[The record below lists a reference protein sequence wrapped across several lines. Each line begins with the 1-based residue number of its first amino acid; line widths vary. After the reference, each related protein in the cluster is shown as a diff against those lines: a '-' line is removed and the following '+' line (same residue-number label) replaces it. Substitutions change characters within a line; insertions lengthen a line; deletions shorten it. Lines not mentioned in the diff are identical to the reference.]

1 MPAYIL
7 SVCEITNVNDAFK
20 RYTQLSAELSKKYGG
35 EYVIRGKAAAVH
47 EGTALVGKAIVLS
60 RFPSMEQLNA
70 FYNSD
75 EYQKNVK
82 PLRAGTGIYD
92 IAAYEGT

>member
-7 SVCEITNVNDAFK
+7 SVCEITKVTDEFK

-35 EYVIRGKAAAVH
+35 EYVIRGKAAANL
-47 EGTALVGKAIVLS
+47 EGSGLAGKAVVLS
-60 RFPSMEQLNA
+60 RFPSMEQLKA
-70 FYNSD
+70 FYESE
-75 EYQKNVK
+75 EYQTQVK

-92 IAAYEGT
+92 IASFEGT